1 MVLGTIFLSFVLKR
15 YTQVSRGLLESKA
28 DLEIKGDHE
37 IKGDLEI
44 VIVYNVYLPTRR
56 DWRPL
61 LRKQMQDIADIGL
74 LERAELHVSI
84 SAEVNETTDS
94 KFNYLAQT
102 LQFQEAI
109 QIIDEITHKTAKYDL
124 TLGNF
129 YEYPGIANL
138 WKLGRVKGPQS
149 LFLYFHSKGMVNHGN
164 SLAANKKFKPL
175 FLTVIKPWQEVE
187 RRFKE
192 NRKLNLAGYAA
203 SKSGF
208 IWYNFFWVRGSYIK
222 TLTRP
227 IKTARRHYYE
237 DYISRV
243 RRSGDIEFSSS
254 VQLNFDFVK
263 SEEIGNPDKKN
274 VERCWSM
281 CINGFV
287 LNISFEPHQIMC
299 REDFCDC
306 SPSA

>member
-1 MVLGTIFLSFVLKR
+1 M
-15 YTQVSRGLLESKA
+15 SRGSLENNADLDIENNADLDIESKA
-28 DLEIKGDHE
+28 DLDI
-37 IKGDLEI
+37 I
-44 VIVYNVYLPTRR
+44 IVYNVYLPTRR

-61 LRKQMQDIADIGL
+61 LRSQMQDIADIGL
-74 LERAELHVSI
+74 LERSELHVSI
-84 SAEVNETTDS
+84 SAEVSETTDS
-94 KFNYLAQT
+94 KTSYLGQK

-109 QIIDEITHKTAKYDL
+109 QIIDKITNKRATYEL

-129 YEYPGIANL
+129 YEYPGIARL
-138 WKLGRVKGPQS
+138 WRLGRLKDRQS

-164 SLAANKKFKPL
+164 SLNANKKYKPL

-192 NRKLNLAGYAA
+192 NRELNLAGYAA
-203 SKSGF
+203 SRSGF
-208 IWYNFFWVRGSYIK
+208 IWYNFFWVRGSYLK

-227 IKTARRHYYE
+227 IKTSRRHYYE

-243 RRSGDIEFSSS
+243 RGPRDIEFSSS
-254 VQLNFDFVK
+254 IQLNFDFVK
-263 SEEIGNPDKKN
+263 SEEIGNPNNKN

-287 LNISFEPHQIMC
+287 LNVSFEPHQISC
-299 REDFCDC
+299 HEDFCNC

>member
-1 MVLGTIFLSFVLKR
+1 MSSRSFRKKTGWGVVVLGTIFLSFVLRR

-28 DLEIKGDHE
+28 DLE

-61 LRKQMQDIADIGL
+61 LRSQMQDIADIGL
-74 LERAELHVSI
+74 LERSELHVSI
-84 SAEVNETTDS
+84 SAEINETTDS
-94 KFNYLAQT
+94 KTSYLDQK

-109 QIIDEITHKTAKYDL
+109 QIIDKITSKRAKYEL

-129 YEYPGIANL
+129 YEYPGIARL
-138 WKLGRVKGPQS
+138 WRLGRLKDRQS

-164 SLAANKKFKPL
+164 SLIANKKYKPL
-175 FLTVIKPWQEVE
+175 FLTVIKPWQEVK

-203 SKSGF
+203 SRSGF
-208 IWYNFFWVRGSYIK
+208 IWYNFFWVRGSYLK

-227 IKTARRHYYE
+227 IKTSRRHYYE

-243 RRSGDIEFSSS
+243 RGPGDIEFSSS
-254 VQLNFDFVK
+254 IQLNFDFLPRRFLRLLAICLELNKLGFQSFQK
-263 SEEIGNPDKKN
+263 SFLI
-274 VERCWSM
+274 
-281 CINGFV
+281 
-287 LNISFEPHQIMC
+287 L
-299 REDFCDC
+299 
-306 SPSA
+306 